1 MILMTLMVILMVFY
15 LFDDLIFF
23 DDFDDDIH
31 HNLPQI
37 VQRIG
42 EQRWLPPRFG
52 FQFIIVTN
60 CSIIITVVIAVTWSL
75 WCCDWLCCDVVEVV
89 V

>member
-1 MILMTLMVILMVFY
+1 MF
-15 LFDDLIFF
+15 
-23 DDFDDDIH
+23 FDDDIH
-31 HNLPQI
+31 HNLPRI

-60 CSIIITVVIAVTWSL
+60 CSIIITVVIIFVIIIIIIIAIIINIIIILIGVT
-75 WCCDWLCCDVVEVV
+75 
-89 V
+89 